1 MASVMQVIK
10 FTYLLRE
17 LSHNFMLQ
25 RLNAAELL
33 RLYIDFDLL
42 EEAAHLTMEYIDAVL
57 GAGPEYFGL
66 KVRTKSFKMLFELE
80 NITCS
85 TLNLVL
91 KYH

>member
-1 MASVMQVIK
+1 
-10 FTYLLRE
+10 
-17 LSHNFMLQ
+17 MLQ

-42 EEAAHLTMEYIDAVL
+42 EEATHLTMEYIDAVL

-66 KVRTKSFKMLFELE
+66 KVRTKCYLEFEPE

-85 TLNLVL
+85 CLNLVL